1 MVGWVGIIAIDEISK
16 FPQHFWLR
24 YNKEWFSYLVATRI
38 DDKASADAGHDGDHD
53 DQRNEPRNGR
63 RIVVVLS
70 TDKDIRFSFSEGGRF
85 QLAFGLHLI
94 SSSEITKLDS

>member
-1 MVGWVGIIAIDEISK
+1 MKHSKRKCLKHWRCRFQEDISS
-16 FPQHFWLR
+16 FF
-24 YNKEWFSYLVATRI
+24 YLVATGI